1 MDEIRQTLQNNLVQL
16 EIELLEYSAPSKA
29 YKPMDIF
36 REMAEK
42 NPAILELKKLFDLEV
57 DY

>member
-1 MDEIRQTLQNNLVQL
+1 LVQL
-16 EIELLEYSAPSKA
+16 EIELLEHSAPSKA